1 MESVWHI
8 TKRESFQ
15 VSDED
20 FEKFQN
26 IFARQDTHQPD
37 YAIVDVEFEIES
49 GGISFERTY
58 DEDEIK
64 SIFQAHAE
72 YTGLDK
78 LIAKDNV
85 ADLSDRR
92 KAEREIKTF
101 IEDGT
106 QISTDSAKVILKVL
120 EAFESYE
127 CQIDSDYQD
136 NDEDF

>member
-20 FEKFQN
+20 FTKFQN
-26 IFARQDTHQPD
+26 IFAIHDTRSMDH
-37 YAIVDVEFEIES
+37 ACVEIEVS
-49 GGISFERTY
+49 GEKFEREY
-58 DEDEIK
+58 DDDEIK

-78 LIAKDNV
+78 EMAKDNV
-85 ADLSDRR
+85 ADFSERR
-92 KAEREIKTF
+92 EAENELKKFIKK
-101 IEDGT
+101 GT
-106 QISTDSAKVILKVL
+106 PISKDSAKVILKVL

-127 CQIDSDYQD
+127 CQIGSDYQD
-136 NDEDF
+136 NIDEDF